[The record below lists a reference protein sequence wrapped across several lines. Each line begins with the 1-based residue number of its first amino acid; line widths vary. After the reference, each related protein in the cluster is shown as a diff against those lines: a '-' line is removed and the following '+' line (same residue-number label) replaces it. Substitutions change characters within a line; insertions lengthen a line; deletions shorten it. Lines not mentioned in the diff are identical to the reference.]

1 MWSPFSDPALRL
13 VRTMASPV
21 MAVHAAGPNLSE
33 PFLLATTLHLDANF
47 TSLDICQAEAVLGDK
62 DKRDEV
68 DAVMRHARVQ
78 VLKP

>member
-1 MWSPFSDPALRL
+1 M
-13 VRTMASPV
+13 
-21 MAVHAAGPNLSE
+21 SE
-33 PFLLATTLHLDANF
+33 PSAYTVIALLTL
-47 TSLDICQAEAVLGDK
+47 QAEAMLGDK